1 MSIGDAMSDHQL
13 TLGEESNGS
22 LTLWLAGNDCAEE
35 ITDARKAREMINL
48 LQRFVNNKRK

>member
-1 MSIGDAMSDHQL
+1 MSDHQL